1 MEMVVIPVTTLA
13 RVMRSR
19 PCVFCNHIIHVRN
32 LSCGLLNYSSIIRR
46 SGHLDDPCLTDHPGQ
61 PENSCVRKKCHN
73 CGLWSW
79 WRGAMLRGCVVLG
92 QSLECWE
99 VSPEEEH
106 HPPDVEQAGHEHTLY
121 ILLRWWW
128 WWIIIFDEGESTW
141 VIVNYLGF
149 TQHAHFDHLGLFRS
163 LFQLLSHFH
172 LLQEICLSHLTQNS
186 QVLQRSTDC
195 DISPQVQAP
204 YSWPPSLP

>member
-32 LSCGLLNYSSIIRR
+32 LSCGLRNYSFITRR

-61 PENSCVRKKCHN
+61 PENSCVRKN
-73 CGLWSW
+73 AGIVVGEVDG
-79 WRGAMLRGCVVLG
+79 RGQFLKLVLF
-92 QSLECWE
+92 LYETNTILDKVE

-121 ILLRWWW
+121 ILL
-128 WWIIIFDEGESTW
+128 T
-141 VIVNYLGF
+141 
-149 TQHAHFDHLGLFRS
+149 
-163 LFQLLSHFH
+163 
-172 LLQEICLSHLTQNS
+172 
-186 QVLQRSTDC
+186 
-195 DISPQVQAP
+195 
-204 YSWPPSLP
+204 